1 MESGCPC
8 IIAVPTPQLQ
18 ILRRETTRYGERQ
31 SSSCCRC
38 CKLPLPLLLPVWPCA
53 AAGVA
58 AAVPAEWRRVGLGGF
73 WQYSSVFLDVTL
85 SHCSLP
91 TPCRMPTAAK
101 RHPPPP
107 QPALADDQR
116 GTTLLT
122 VILAV
127 VFLLTYILALAFM
140 F

>member
-1 MESGCPC
+1 M
-8 IIAVPTPQLQ
+8 
-18 ILRRETTRYGERQ
+18 
-31 SSSCCRC
+31 
-38 CKLPLPLLLPVWPCA
+38 
-53 AAGVA
+53 
-58 AAVPAEWRRVGLGGF
+58 PAEWRRLGLGGF
-73 WQYSSVFLDVTL
+73 WQYSSVFLDVIL

-91 TPCRMPTAAK
+91 TPCRMPAAAK

-107 QPALADDQR
+107 QPALADEQR

-127 VFLLTYILALAFM
+127 VFLLTYILALSFM